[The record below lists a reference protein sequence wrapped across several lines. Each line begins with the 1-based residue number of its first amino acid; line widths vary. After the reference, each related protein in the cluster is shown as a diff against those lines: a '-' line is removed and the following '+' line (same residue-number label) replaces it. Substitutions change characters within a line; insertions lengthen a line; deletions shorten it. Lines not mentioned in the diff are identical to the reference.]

1 MSGGGTQ
8 KVTTNLSFFFFL
20 FQSVDLFQLG
30 SGFEGFFFFFPP
42 SPPPLPT
49 LISAGSRYNHEEN
62 EGQWRV
68 LQLRAHACVNR
79 QRRSWHLRCTNH
91 IYNNQHGFWVKS
103 VRMTRE
109 KLIMS
114 LWPGGNFLD
123 TRTMMQ
129 LLEHEVRFHQSSCV
143 HVKALRVGNGDVDRR
158 V

>member
-8 KVTTNLSFFFFL
+8 KVTTNLSLFFFCFSRWISSSLDQVLRVCFFFL
-20 FQSVDLFQLG
+20 
-30 SGFEGFFFFFPP
+30 

-62 EGQWRV
+62 EGQWQGM
-68 LQLRAHACVNR
+68 QLRAHTCVNR

-109 KLIMS
+109 RLIVS
-114 LWPGGNFLD
+114 LWPGGNF
-123 TRTMMQ
+123 
-129 LLEHEVRFHQSSCV
+129 
-143 HVKALRVGNGDVDRR
+143 
-158 V
+158 